1 MIWKVKLRMG
11 KISNFHDSIH
21 FCYDPI
27 HLIFIL
33 LKIQSILLDL
43 DINLIYIL
51 YILWIVYPYSKSRFS
66 KWIIQNIQSKF
77 SVYIFG

>member
-1 MIWKVKLRMG
+1 MNKK
-11 KISNFHDSIH
+11 SNFHDPIQ

-33 LKIQSILLDL
+33 LKIQSILLYL

-51 YILWIVYPYSKSRFS
+51 YILWIVYPYSKSIFS
-66 KWIIQNIQSKF
+66 KWIIQNIQSIF

>member
-1 MIWKVKLRMG
+1 MG
-11 KISNFHDSIH
+11 KISNFHDQSI
-21 FCYDPI
+21 FAI
-27 HLIFIL
+27 
-33 LKIQSILLDL
+33 IQSILLDL

-51 YILWIVYPYSKSRFS
+51 YILWIVYSYSKSRIL

>member
-1 MIWKVKLRMG
+1 MG
-11 KISNFHDSIH
+11 IKSNFHDPIH

-33 LKIQSILLDL
+33 LKIQSILLDI

-66 KWIIQNIQSKF
+66 KWII
-77 SVYIFG
+77 

>member
-1 MIWKVKLRMG
+1 MSKK
-11 KISNFHDSIH
+11 SNFHDPIH
-21 FCYDPI
+21 FCYDSI

-51 YILWIVYPYSKSRFS
+51 YILWIIYPYSKSRFS

>member
-1 MIWKVKLRMG
+1 MDKKSI
-11 KISNFHDSIH
+11 FHDPIH

-33 LKIQSILLDL
+33 LKIKSILLDL

-51 YILWIVYPYSKSRFS
+51 YIHTLNLDF
-66 KWIIQNIQSKF
+66 QN
-77 SVYIFG
+77 G

>member
-1 MIWKVKLRMG
+1 MDKK
-11 KISNFHDSIH
+11 SDFHDQIH

-43 DINLIYIL
+43 NINLIYIL

-66 KWIIQNIQSKF
+66 KWISHSIQSKF

>member
-1 MIWKVKLRMG
+1 MRPVRVAKK
-11 KISNFHDSIH
+11 SNF
-21 FCYDPI
+21 YDLIQFFYDLI

-51 YILWIVYPYSKSRFS
+51 
-66 KWIIQNIQSKF
+66 
-77 SVYIFG
+77 

>member
-1 MIWKVKLRMG
+1 MSGRKQRRIWKVKLRMG
-11 KISNFHDSIH
+11 KISNFHDQSI
-21 FCYDPI
+21 FAI
-27 HLIFIL
+27 
-33 LKIQSILLDL
+33 IQSILLDL

-51 YILWIVYPYSKSRFS
+51 YILWIVYSYSKSRIL

>member
-1 MIWKVKLRMG
+1 MG
-11 KISNFHDSIH
+11 KKSNFRDPIH
-21 FCYDPI
+21 FCYNPI

-51 YILWIVYPYSKSRFS
+51 YILWIVYPYSKFRFS

-77 SVYIFG
+77 SVYILC

>member
-1 MIWKVKLRMG
+1 
-11 KISNFHDSIH
+11 
-21 FCYDPI
+21 
-27 HLIFIL
+27 
-33 LKIQSILLDL
+33 LDL

-51 YILWIVYPYSKSRFS
+51 YILWIVYSYSKFRYS

>member
-1 MIWKVKLRMG
+1 MG
-11 KISNFHDSIH
+11 KKSNFHDPIH

-33 LKIQSILLDL
+33 LKMQSILLDL

-51 YILWIVYPYSKSRFS
+51 YIL
-66 KWIIQNIQSKF
+66 
-77 SVYIFG
+77 

>member
-1 MIWKVKLRMG
+1 MDKK
-11 KISNFHDSIH
+11 SNFH
-21 FCYDPI
+21 DPI

-51 YILWIVYPYSKSRFS
+51 YILWIVYLIQIFS
-66 KWIIQNIQSKF
+66 LYFWL
-77 SVYIFG
+77 G

>member
-1 MIWKVKLRMG
+1 MDKK
-11 KISNFHDSIH
+11 SNFHDPIH

-33 LKIQSILLDL
+33 LNIQSILLDL

-51 YILWIVYPYSKSRFS
+51 YRYQSDLHFIYFMNCISIL
-66 KWIIQNIQSKF
+66 
-77 SVYIFG
+77 

>member
-1 MIWKVKLRMG
+1 MNKK
-11 KISNFHDSIH
+11 SSFHNPIH

-27 HLIFIL
+27 HLIFFL

-43 DINLIYIL
+43 NINLIYIL

-66 KWIIQNIQSKF
+66 K
-77 SVYIFG
+77 